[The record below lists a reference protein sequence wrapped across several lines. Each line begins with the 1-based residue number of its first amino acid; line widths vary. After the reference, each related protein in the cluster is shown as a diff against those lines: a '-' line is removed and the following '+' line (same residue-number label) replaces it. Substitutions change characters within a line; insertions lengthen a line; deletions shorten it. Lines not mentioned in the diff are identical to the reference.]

1 MPITAVDYREK
12 VKKGLS
18 QLPPFSPVLNKL
30 LASLAREDVPY
41 SQLAS
46 IIEKD
51 TVMSG
56 NVLRLVN
63 SAAYARRGEINSIPH
78 AIAVLGLTKLRNVV
92 LGLSISRMW
101 AAVKMPASWSH
112 ARFNLHSVAT
122 AVLADNLAQHA
133 SVNYPE
139 GAFVGGLMHDVGKL
153 LIAVSMPAEYQE
165 IQDLMALGGRTL
177 SECEREIAGADHAEI
192 SGLALEQW
200 NLPAPIR
207 QAVIYHHE
215 PKANPHYQ
223 DEREGARFHLAEVV
237 QIADETIN
245 QLGHRVSPKPANAK
259 SEDDVAA
266 GDPWAPAI
274 AVVGADAQSRLTNDF
289 QKEFEALRL
298 FF

>member
-1 MPITAVDYREK
+1 MPITAVDYRER

-101 AAVKMPASWSH
+101 ASVKMPPSWSH

-122 AVLADNLAQHA
+122 AVMADNLAQHTD
-133 SVNYPE
+133 VNYPE
-139 GAFVGGLMHDVGKL
+139 GAFVAGLMHDVGKL

-165 IQDLMALGGRTL
+165 VHDLMALGGRGL
-177 SECEREIAGADHAEI
+177 SDCEQEIIGASHGEI
-192 SGLALEQW
+192 SGIALEQW
-200 NLPAPIR
+200 NLPVPIR
-207 QAVIYHHE
+207 QAAIFHHD
-215 PKANPHYQ
+215 PRANRQY
-223 DEREGARFHLAEVV
+223 DAEREGAKLHLAEVI
-237 QIADETIN
+237 QIADDTIN
-245 QLGHRVSPKPANAK
+245 RMGHSVNARPKDA
-259 SEDDVAA
+259 
-266 GDPWAPAI
+266 APADNPWEPAA
-274 AVVGADAQSRLTNDF
+274 AVVSTEAPVRLAADF
-289 QKEFEALRL
+289 EKEFEALRM